1 MLITS
6 PHHQH
11 YVIFFRAMANAHHY
25 HFHHHWYFHH
35 YSWGFTPSSLL
46 DRIVSLNVL
55 LSNSPLEAICWFW
68 WLSWSWSWPAFTYSF
83 PPIHHDPPTILVTD
97 VSSTGFSHYSST
109 QLDNSHS
116 QSISPGSGSVLRT
129 SIKYKI
135 SLKIM
140 MLTILVLPST
150 KNVDSKINVNT
161 WKVLS
166 VQSLSIMKAEERAR
180 CIIFSSTSCY
190 RSSSSSWA

>member
-1 MLITS
+1 MTS
-6 PHHQH
+6 
-11 YVIFFRAMANAHHY
+11 
-25 HFHHHWYFHH
+25 FHVF
-35 YSWGFTPSSLL
+35 
-46 DRIVSLNVL
+46 
-55 LSNSPLEAICWFW
+55 
-68 WLSWSWSWPAFTYSF
+68 F
-83 PPIHHDPPTILVTD
+83 PPIHHDPPTTLVTD

-180 CIIFSSTSCY
+180 CSIFFQIIILFFVIFIILTIVMFMLTMIMTIKEGAGKQEGTPCWGDAVKGGEVKLRNTDNS
-190 RSSSSSWA
+190 R